1 MAKEKP
7 KQKMEMKPQVEG
19 KEWWVDSKGKRI
31 DGRSVTDLRDIT
43 IKAGVLPNADGSC
56 YLEWGQNKVLVSVHG
71 PRECLPKHQANPYK
85 ATVRYNYRMATFSVT
100 ERKNPRPGRREVEIS
115 KVSGEALERAI
126 FLEKFPNTAIDIFVE
141 VLDANAG
148 TRIACLTAAAVA
160 VADAGIPMRDLVTGI
175 TVGRAEG
182 NALIDL
188 NKHEEDAPDAV
199 DMAVAFLPNNKE
211 VVLLQMDGEMSSK
224 EFANLMELAA
234 DNVSKVYELQKAA
247 LKESVLSKS
256 PEQIPGMDEVTD
268 TGAPRM
274 DAMSEEEQE
283 MLKPRDPMA
292 FHGHA
297 FEETKIE
304 AKPAKK
310 GKKDAPKKI
319 EADDDESEEDFSD
332 EEHAAYDAGK
342 E

>member
-1 MAKEKP
+1 MAKEP
-7 KQKMEMKPQVEG
+7 KTKKTETKNSTD
-19 KEWWVDSKGKRI
+19 KEWWVDAKGKRM
-31 DGRSVTDLRDIT
+31 DGRTVTDLRPIK

-71 PRECLPKHQANPYK
+71 PRECLPKHAANPYK
-85 ATVRYNYRMATFSVT
+85 AVVRYNYRMATFSVT

-182 NALIDL
+182 HELIDL

-199 DMAVAFLPNNKE
+199 DMAVAFLPNSKE

-224 EFANLMELAA
+224 EFNGMMELAA
-234 DNVSKVYELQKAA
+234 ENVSKVYELQKQA
-247 LKESVLSKS
+247 LKESVLSKT
-256 PEQIPGMDEVTD
+256 PQQLPGMDDFKE
-268 TGAPRM
+268 GN
-274 DAMSEEEQE
+274 SKEEISAEEKE
-283 MLKPRDPMA
+283 MLKPKDPSA
-292 FHGHA
+292 FH
-297 FEETKIE
+297 
-304 AKPAKK
+304 
-310 GKKDAPKKI
+310 
-319 EADDDESEEDFSD
+319 ADDYQATPPEGEDQEDFSD